1 MQGNSKKKWGSLI
14 AASVIIVLVAV
25 LIVAF
30 VLLINGKEDTVIL
43 SHNDYIEQQ
52 NYISDLEAKIS
63 MYNHLAQA
71 QDDIKLGRVQNLD
84 DAFNDILEE
93 LDGLEF

>member
-30 VLLINGKEDTVIL
+30 VLLINGEEAAGANGILWAYIAVLGAVIIGVLISLWQRFKE
-43 SHNDYIEQQ
+43 
-52 NYISDLEAKIS
+52 ISKGEEEEAKK
-63 MYNHLAQA
+63 Y
-71 QDDIKLGRVQNLD
+71 
-84 DAFNDILEE
+84 
-93 LDGLEF
+93 

>member
-30 VLLINGKEDTVIL
+30 VLLINGK
-43 SHNDYIEQQ
+43 
-52 NYISDLEAKIS
+52 
-63 MYNHLAQA
+63 
-71 QDDIKLGRVQNLD
+71 
-84 DAFNDILEE
+84 
-93 LDGLEF
+93 